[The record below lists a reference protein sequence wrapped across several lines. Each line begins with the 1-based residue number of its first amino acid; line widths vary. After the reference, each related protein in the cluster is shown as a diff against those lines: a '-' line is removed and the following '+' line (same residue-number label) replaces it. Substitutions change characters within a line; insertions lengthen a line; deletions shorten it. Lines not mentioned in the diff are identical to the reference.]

1 MSEVANGRTLKPTMP
16 TSSSF
21 FAAAALG
28 VLCGALG
35 ALWITLAEA
44 QGLDVPFVQR
54 AASKAARAEVICASG
69 APSAADTYSPRP
81 TPAPKP
87 VVDATAAQ

>member
-1 MSEVANGRTLKPTMP
+1 MP
-16 TSSSF
+16 SSSSF
-21 FAAAALG
+21 ITAAALG

-44 QGLDVPFVQR
+44 QGLDIPFVQR
-54 AASKAARAEVICASG
+54 AASKL
-69 APSAADTYSPRP
+69 ADTYSPRP

-87 VVDATAAQ
+87 VVDAAAAR

>member
-1 MSEVANGRTLKPTMP
+1 MP
-16 TSSSF
+16 SSSSF
-21 FAAAALG
+21 FTAAALG

-54 AASKAARAEVICASG
+54 VASKPVRAEASCAGG
-69 APSAADTYSPRP
+69 ALSPADTYSPRP

-87 VVDATAAQ
+87 VVDARAAE

>member
-1 MSEVANGRTLKPTMP
+1 MP
-16 TSSSF
+16 SSSSF
-21 FAAAALG
+21 LSAAALG

-54 AASKAARAEVICASG
+54 VASKPASAQLFCTGG
-69 APSAADTYSPRP
+69 AGSPADTYSPRP

-87 VVDATAAQ
+87 VVDGRTAE

>member
-1 MSEVANGRTLKPTMP
+1 LSQVGNSRTLKPTMP
-16 TSSSF
+16 SSSSF

-54 AASKAARAEVICASG
+54 AASRPAGGKLICASG
-69 APSAADTYSPRP
+69 AQSAADIYSPRP

-87 VVDATAAQ
+87 VVDARAEQ